1 MISRWMDSLRRS
13 VFSRLLSK
21 EGRFYSRTVFLVL
34 AINGGSKVVGFARE
48 VYISSLY
55 GVSRVTDA
63 FFAVQQ
69 IPLFVQNYM
78 FGAFNLVFIPDYA
91 HAKQERF
98 ARAFLKA
105 LLRVLVSVGFVLT
118 VLMFAGAYEWVPQ
131 IVGVAGV
138 AVDLAGDFAM
148 ILALSILPI
157 VLLGVSYGMLHA
169 ERQHVKAMLMELA
182 LPFVMFLSLI
192 GLHLIQ
198 VNDLY
203 VLPWSFVIGALVAGG
218 CAVYLMRRLLRD
230 APVSPPQT
238 HRAQGPHL
246 RGFFRQLS
254 ASSTENVGFN
264 LNQLLN
270 VYFAGTTG
278 AGSIAV
284 YAYTTRLA
292 MFTLNGIVSPL
303 NQMIQAWLSNNEPS
317 ERRGLHFAFITL
329 AMVLLV
335 VIIALLLIAFREP
348 VVRLVYE
355 RGAFSAY
362 DTARVAQTL
371 VPYAVYFVV
380 IALKQLYARYF
391 FVISRGGAYTLLA
404 LVGYVIS
411 NLLKPFLA
419 TSMGLSGVIWACVIG
434 EGVTLLFLIIQ
445 FVREEGLAPW

>member
-21 EGRFYSRTVFLVL
+21 EGRFYFRTVFLVL

-48 VYISSLY
+48 VYISGLY

-78 FGAFNLVFIPDYA
+78 FGAFNLVFIPGYA

-98 ARAFLKA
+98 ARAFLTA
-105 LLRVLVSVGFVLT
+105 LLRVLVSVGLVLT
-118 VLMFAGAYEWVPQ
+118 VLMLAGAYEWVPQ

-138 AVDLAGDFAM
+138 AGDLAGDFAM

-192 GLHLIQ
+192 GLYLIR
-198 VNDLY
+198 VNDSY

-218 CAVYLMRRLLRD
+218 CAVYLMRRLVRD

-238 HRAQGPHL
+238 HRAQGPYL
-246 RGFFRQLS
+246 RGFFKQLS

-264 LNQLLN
+264 VNQLLN

-292 MFTLNGIVSPL
+292 TFTLNGIVSPL

-317 ERRGLHFAFITL
+317 ERRGLHFAFIAL
-329 AMVLLV
+329 AMLLLVLL
-335 VIIALLLIAFREP
+335 IALLLIAFREP

-355 RGAFSAY
+355 RGAFSAH

-391 FVISRGGAYTLLA
+391 FVISRGGAYTLLS

-411 NLLKPFLA
+411 NMLKPFLA

-434 EGVTLLFLIIQ
+434 EGVTLLFLIVQ
-445 FVREEGLAPW
+445 FLREEGLAPW

>member
-1 MISRWMDSLRRS
+1 MASLRRWM
-13 VFSRLLSK
+13 FSRFLSK
-21 EGRFYSRTVFLVL
+21 EGRFYLRTVFLVL

-69 IPLFVQNYM
+69 IPLFAQNYM
-78 FGAFNLVFIPDYA
+78 FGAFNLVFIPSFA

-98 ARAFLKA
+98 AGAFLKA
-105 LLRVLVSVGFVLT
+105 LLRVLVSVGFV
-118 VLMFAGAYEWVPQ
+118 VAGLMFTGAYKWVPQ

-138 AVDLAGDFAM
+138 ARDLAGDFAQ

-169 ERQHVKAMLMELA
+169 ERQHVKAMLVELV

-198 VNDLY
+198 VNNTY
-203 VLPWSFVIGALVAGG
+203 ALPWSFVIGALVAGG
-218 CAVYLMRRLLRD
+218 CAVYMMRRLVRD
-230 APVSPPQT
+230 APVSPPQKR
-238 HRAQGPHL
+238 RAQGPYL
-246 RGFFRQLS
+246 RGFFKQLS

-292 MFTLNGIVSPL
+292 TFTLNGVVTPL
-303 NQMIQAWLSNNEPS
+303 NQMIQAWLSNNETS
-317 ERRGLHFAFITL
+317 ERRGLHFAFIAL
-329 AMVLLV
+329 AMALLVLL
-335 VIIALLLIAFREP
+335 IALLLIAFREP
-348 VVRLVYE
+348 MVRLVYE

-371 VPYAVYFVV
+371 VPYAGYFIVV
-380 IALKQLYARYF
+380 ALRQLYARYF
-391 FVISRGGAYTLLA
+391 FVISRGGAYTLLS
-404 LVGYVIS
+404 LVGYAIS

-419 TSMGLSGVIWACVIG
+419 TSMGLSGVIWACVVG
-434 EGVTLLFLIIQ
+434 EGVTLLLLIIL
-445 FVREEGLAPW
+445 FVREEGLVPW